1 VSALVSVFREVAALF
16 IDDGLLALSIVAV
29 VASAAVVA
37 TLAPSMPI
45 VAGVVLMGGCLA
57 VLLGNVMR
65 APPR

>member
-1 VSALVSVFREVAALF
+1 MSAIVGVLREVVALF

-37 TLAPSMPI
+37 TLAPAMPI
-45 VAGVVLMGGCLA
+45 VAGVVLLGGCLA
-57 VLLGNVMR
+57 VLLGSVMR